1 MGLVGTVK
9 FPTSCSASV
18 QAQFERAVAMLHSFW
33 YEEAGKAF
41 QSIAETDSTCSMASW
56 GVAMSLWHPLW
67 PATPNAESL
76 KKGLAAVVKAQSI
89 AGNTERE
96 RDYIAAIATFYENYG
111 NIDHRTRTLA
121 YEKAMEQ
128 VSKRYANDREASIF
142 YSLALLT
149 TAPPSDKT
157 YAHQKKAGEIL
168 EKVFAE
174 QPNHPG
180 VAHYLIH
187 SYDNPMLAE
196 RGLSAARSY
205 AKIAPSV
212 PHAQHM
218 PSHIFVR
225 LGLWQEAIASNLA
238 SAVAARE
245 YESKSHMEGVWDQ
258 RLHAMDYLVYSY
270 LQTGQEGDARQVM
283 EEANAITEVKPAGV
297 VAEYALAA
305 IPARFMIERQQW
317 ANAAVLS
324 LRPDTS
330 PAAQAVTWWARAL
343 CAARR
348 GEVAIAQQDIA
359 QIQVMKS
366 RLDASSEPN
375 AKYWAGQTEIQ
386 LLEAAGMLAH
396 AQGQDDEAL
405 RSMRSAVQMEDAT
418 EKNPVTPGPV
428 LPARELLAD
437 LLMETKQPA
446 LALIEFQTSLK
457 STPNRFHAIY
467 GAAQAAESANQ
478 LEAAK
483 NYYTKVVETCSKC
496 RPDNASLR
504 RAQQFLAKK

>member
-1 MGLVGTVK
+1 
-9 FPTSCSASV
+9 
-18 QAQFERAVAMLHSFW
+18 MLHSFW

-41 QSIAETDSTCSMASW
+41 QSITETDSSCSMASW

-67 PATPNAESL
+67 PATPDAESL

-89 AGNTERE
+89 AGNTGRE
-96 RDYIAAIATFYENYG
+96 RDYIGAIATFYENYG
-111 NIDHRTRTLA
+111 TIDHRMRALA
-121 YEKAMEQ
+121 YEKAMEK
-128 VSKRYANDREASIF
+128 VSQRYVNDREASIF
-142 YSLALLT
+142 FSLALLA

-157 YAHQKKAGEIL
+157 YANQRKAGEIL

-187 SYDNPMLAE
+187 SYDNPVLAE

-205 AKIAPSV
+205 ARIAPSV

-218 PSHIFVR
+218 PSHIFIR

-238 SAVAARE
+238 SSVTARE

-258 RLHAMDYLVYSY
+258 RLHALDYLVYSY
-270 LQTGQEGDARQVM
+270 LQTGQVGEARQVM
-283 EEANAITEVKPAGV
+283 NEVNAITQVKPAGI

-305 IPARFMIERQQW
+305 IPARFTIERQQW
-317 ANAAVLS
+317 ADAATLS
-324 LRPDTS
+324 LRPNTS
-330 PAAQAVTWWARAL
+330 PATQAITWWARAL

-348 GEVAIAQQDIA
+348 GDVAVAQQDIA
-359 QIQVMKS
+359 QIQIMKNK
-366 RLDASSEPN
+366 LDASSEPN
-375 AKYWAGQTEIQ
+375 AKNWAGQTEIL
-386 LLEAAGMLAH
+386 LLEAVAVLAH
-396 AQGQDDEAL
+396 AHGREEEAL
-405 RSMRSAVQMEDAT
+405 RSMRSAAQMEDAT
-418 EKNPVTPGPV
+418 EKSPVTPGPV

-437 LLMETKQPA
+437 LLMEMKQPA
-446 LALIEFQTSLK
+446 LALTEFQTSLK
-457 STPNRFHAIY
+457 SAPNRFHAIY

-478 LEAAK
+478 PEAAR
-483 NYYTKVVETCSKC
+483 NYYTKLVETCSKC
-496 RPDNASLR
+496 RPDNTSLQ